1 MNHSYLINRRSFLR
15 GTGVAMSLP
24 LLEIMSPA
32 IASAAA
38 ANKKQDLR
46 LCVLYKGCGVNP
58 SSWDITGGGETKFNL
73 STLLSPLERH
83 KNDIAILSGIDSDHR
98 ANGTHVS
105 ATLAFMTG
113 QTKKSNFKQA
123 PSFDQVIAD
132 EIGDRTPIKSL
143 VLRGDPYID
152 NNDSS
157 ENFLS
162 YDKEGQ
168 PLPVAADPE
177 VVFNSLFRGFNNKA
191 YRDSTKSILDQVKDS
206 YQAVANK
213 ASNSDRATLEQY
225 LTSIRDVEKEIDQF
239 KSNDDADRQK
249 RIAGVREFTAAQNMG
264 ERVKAMLDL
273 IAIAFWTDTTHVA
286 TMMMAHTE
294 SRGIYDFIGI
304 NEEFHYL
311 SHFVRNRQVIPHFDR
326 INQWHASQVAYF
338 IDKLKSFKDGDQTLF
353 DNSMVLYGSG
363 LKHADYHSVADL
375 PLVLTGGGGGEFKLG
390 RYVRYRH
397 APNSNL
403 LLKLMQ
409 MMGVQRDSF
418 ANSSEPLPGIT
429 ETGTFNP
436 AAVDDGTWKIQS
448 IEADKIVVKGLLKV
462 QVTADDPNLYLI
474 QLSDGSNVEIR
485 SGFGNIN
492 GNKMDLHVGSVMT
505 LTGEIR
511 KIGDKQVITKVVN
524 YDLDKLPQQ

>member
-1 MNHSYLINRRSFLR
+1 M
-15 GTGVAMSLP
+15 ALP

-32 IASAAA
+32 ITNAAT
-38 ANKKQDLR
+38 ANQQQDLR

-58 SSWDITGGGETKFNL
+58 SSWDITGGGETEFNL
-73 STLLSPLERH
+73 SSLLSPLERH
-83 KNDIAILSGIDSDHR
+83 KTDLAILSGIDSDHR

-132 EIGDRTPIKSL
+132 EIGDRTPVKSL

-152 NNDSS
+152 KNDSS

-162 YDKEGQ
+162 YDQQGQ
-168 PLPVAADPE
+168 PVPVAADPE
-177 VVFNSLFRGFNNKA
+177 VVFNSLFRGFNNKS
-191 YRDSTKSILDQVKDS
+191 YRDSTKSILDQVKES
-206 YQAVANK
+206 YQAVAKK
-213 ASNSDRATLEQY
+213 ASRNDRETLEQY
-225 LTSIRDVEKEIDQF
+225 LSSIRDIEKEIAQF
-239 KSNDDADRQK
+239 KSTDEAERQL
-249 RIAGVREFTAAQNMG
+249 RIASVREFTAAQNMG

-326 INQWHASQVAYF
+326 VNQWHSSQVAYF
-338 IDKLKSFKDGDQTLF
+338 LDKLKSLKDGDQTLF
-353 DNSMVLYGSG
+353 DNSIVLFGSG

-375 PLVLTGGGGGEFKLG
+375 PLVLSGGGGGQLKLG

-397 APNSNL
+397 APNGNL
-403 LLKLMQ
+403 LLKLMH
-409 MMGVQRDSF
+409 MMGVERESF
-418 ANSSEPLPGIT
+418 GNSSEPLAGIT

-448 IEADKIVVKGLLKV
+448 VDANKIVVKGLLKV
-462 QVTADDPNLYLI
+462 QVTTDDPNLYLI
-474 QLSDGSNVEIR
+474 QLSDGTNVEIR
-485 SGFGNIN
+485 SDFGNIN
-492 GNKMDLHVGSVMT
+492 GNRMDLHVGSVMT

-511 KIGDKQVITKVVN
+511 KIGDKQIITKVVN
-524 YDLDKLPQQ
+524 YGLEKLPQQ